1 MLKKQL
7 NIGALN
13 VRGLIGADHEEK
25 LMEDATSYNVDI
37 IALSETHIKREVSQQ
52 KLKYT
57 NKIDSLTTNF
67 VLYSCNTENN
77 SYHGVGMLIKEGI
90 QHKFKRITERVCTVD
105 VRLKHNTLKLIA
117 IYAPT
122 LSSSEENPQI
132 REDLYNA
139 IESIVKNVSDRDIV
153 IIAGDFNAKTGS
165 AWKDYPQNMGRFGK
179 GHVNSS
185 GNHLLN
191 LCFQNDLII
200 TNTLF
205 KHRLSHICTWEA
217 PFRKFKM
224 KDGTERRQPIRN
236 QIDYIITNRKY
247 QPFIINSRSYNNLK
261 TETEHRL
268 VKMTIKLDWYKIK
281 FDTKNEPKYNLGD
294 FNKPNTIKVYKNNIQ
309 KKCDNLFSDNMS
321 SQDRWNNICET
332 CKDAGAKVLQKKK
345 RNQKH
350 QDETLK
356 NLSNRNQ
363 KLKTEI
369 NGSKK
374 EETRILKKEEI

>member
-25 LMEDATSYNVDI
+25 LMEDATSYNLDI
-37 IALSETHIKREVSQQ
+37 IALSETHIKREVSQH

-57 NKIDSLTTNF
+57 NNIDSSTTNY

-77 SYHGVGMLIKEGI
+77 SYHGVGILIKADI

-224 KDGTERRQPIRN
+224 KDGTERR
-236 QIDYIITNRKY
+236 
-247 QPFIINSRSYNNLK
+247 
-261 TETEHRL
+261 
-268 VKMTIKLDWYKIK
+268 
-281 FDTKNEPKYNLGD
+281 
-294 FNKPNTIKVYKNNIQ
+294 
-309 KKCDNLFSDNMS
+309 
-321 SQDRWNNICET
+321 
-332 CKDAGAKVLQKKK
+332 
-345 RNQKH
+345 
-350 QDETLK
+350 
-356 NLSNRNQ
+356 
-363 KLKTEI
+363 
-369 NGSKK
+369 
-374 EETRILKKEEI
+374 